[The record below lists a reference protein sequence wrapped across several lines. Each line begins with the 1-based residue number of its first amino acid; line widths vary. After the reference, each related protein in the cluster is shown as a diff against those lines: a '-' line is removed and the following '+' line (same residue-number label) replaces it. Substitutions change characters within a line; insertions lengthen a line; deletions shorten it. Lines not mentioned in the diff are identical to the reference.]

1 MSDTETKYR
10 QRYLDLI
17 VNESTRDTLR
27 KRSLIIQKVRE
38 FLYKQGFIEV
48 ETPMLQTIAGG
59 ANARPFITHH
69 HALDMDMFLRIV
81 HL

>member
-38 FLYKQGFIEV
+38 YLTKQGFLYLFAD
-48 ETPMLQTIAGG
+48 LQL
-59 ANARPFITHH
+59 HYY
-69 HALDMDMFLRIV
+69 
-81 HL
+81 